1 MATNQYGQTEW
12 DADPETAA
20 ELRRLANQEKI
31 AAAMAARGQVPLTGQ
46 MVGNTFV
53 GASPLQGIANLLH
66 QYNASKATQGAEQGY
81 KALSDRKAQE
91 YASAI
96 SDYKR
101 NTVGTP
107 EQPMGPPTPEGE
119 MGVKEAV
126 APGTKQQIT
135 DFLLSQQHPT
145 FKQAGLAQMLA
156 DTKQVEKFGH
166 EVKFT
171 GDKKPYVVGDL
182 GTVKYLDPNVTPR
195 DKAEFVNGTAVNP
208 YTAVTGATPTV
219 VPKQANPYSD
229 LVVPGSDGKLVPNT
243 PLIEAKKGIAQA
255 GAAQTRVNTFTPASE
270 EAQKDFMKKISTNWD
285 ALQAAPVTLK
295 NIETAK
301 GLVKQAG
308 GFVGNFGENKLEIVK
323 FFNNNLGT
331 NIAPNE
337 VANAEELRSRLF
349 FQIMDNLK
357 KMDSQP
363 SQQQQQVMRESLG
376 SLTTDPSAIPRVLD
390 AFGDAIKGKV
400 TIHNKTV
407 ADAEKRGVKFPFNPQ
422 IDIESQQKS
431 IIREVPLKDGRIGVE
446 YSDGTRGYK

>member
-1 MATNQYGQTEW
+1 MEQPNIFGVTEF
-12 DADPETAA
+12 DQDPETAA
-20 ELRRLANQEKI
+20 ELMRLRRQQQMAD
-31 AAAMAARGQVPLTGQ
+31 AMMGQSQ
-46 MVGNTFV
+46 Q
-53 GASPLQGIANLLH
+53 PLQGGMVGQVYVPPSI
-66 QYNASKATQGAEQGY
+66 TQGLAKLMQGY
-81 KALSDRKAQE
+81 VSGKSSEGVQEGYKKLADRKAQMFAE
-91 YASAI
+91 SVAGL
-96 SDYKR
+96 KR
-101 NTVGTP
+101 LRSGSP
-107 EQPMGPPTPEGE
+107 EQPMGPPTEDGE
-119 MGVKEAV
+119 MGVKAAV
-126 APGTKQQIT
+126 APGTKQQVT

-166 EVKFT
+166 DVKFT
-171 GDKKPYVVGDL
+171 TDKKPYVVGDL
-182 GTVKYLDPNVTPR
+182 GTVKYLDSNLTPR
-195 DKAEFVNGTAVNP
+195 DKLEFVDGQAVNP
-208 YTAVTGATPTV
+208 YTGVKTGVTI
-219 VPKQANPYSD
+219 PKRPDMASD
-229 LVVPGSDGKLVPNT
+229 LLVPDAAGNLVPNT
-243 PLIEAKKGIAQA
+243 PLINAKKGIAQA

-270 EAQKDFMKKISTNWD
+270 EAQKDFMKKVSTNWD
-285 ALQAAPVTLK
+285 ALQTAPVTLK

-323 FFNNNLGT
+323 FFNSNLGT

-376 SLTTDPSAIPRVLD
+376 SLTTDPAAIPRVLD

-400 TIHNKTV
+400 EIHNKTV

-422 IDIESQQKS
+422 IDISGPTPAASGLSAQEQAELDQLRARFNK
-431 IIREVPLKDGRIGVE
+431 K
-446 YSDGTRGYK
+446 

>member
-1 MATNQYGQTEW
+1 MAQPNMFGVTEF
-12 DADPETAA
+12 DQDPETAA
-20 ELRRLANQEKI
+20 ELMRIRRQQQIADAMMQSGRAAPQGRMAGRIFVPSSPLESLGALAEQYVAK
-31 AAAMAARGQVPLTGQ
+31 GQ
-46 MVGNTFV
+46 MGE
-53 GASPLQGIANLLH
+53 
-66 QYNASKATQGAEQGY
+66 AEQGY
-81 KALSDRKAQE
+81 KALGDRKAQMFAE
-91 YASAI
+91 SVAGLQKLRS
-96 SDYKR
+96 
-101 NTVGTP
+101 GTP

-126 APGTKQQIT
+126 APGTKQQVT

-166 EVKFT
+166 DVKFT
-171 GDKKPYVVGDL
+171 TDKKPYVVGDL
-182 GTVKYLDPNVTPR
+182 GTVKYLDPTLTPR
-195 DKAEFVNGTAVNP
+195 DRLEFVDGQPVNP
-208 YTAVTGATPTV
+208 FSGTKEGAPIAKRPNMAT
-219 VPKQANPYSD
+219 D
-229 LVVPGSDGKLVPNT
+229 LLIPDAAGNLVPNT
-243 PLIEAKKGIAQA
+243 KLIDAKKGIAQA

-270 EAQKDFMKKISTNWD
+270 EAQKDFMKKISTNWE
-285 ALQAAPVTLK
+285 ALQTAPVTLK